1 MAANS
6 VPTRIPGN
14 DLGCYFCSDVV
25 APTDV
30 SGAGLLHIKACL
42 DCLPISLQQSSIV
55 DFLHCN
61 IDLDISKIS

>member
-1 MAANS
+1 MAANA

-30 SGAGLLHIKACL
+30 SGAGLLHVESML
-42 DCLPISLQQSSIV
+42 RSSNYHSANIV
-55 DFLHCN
+55 DSLNYIAPF
-61 IDLDISKIS
+61 

>member
-30 SGAGLLHIKACL
+30 SGAGLLQVESTLRSSNCHSASVV
-42 DCLPISLQQSSIV
+42 DCLNYTVHS
-55 DFLHCN
+55 
-61 IDLDISKIS
+61 